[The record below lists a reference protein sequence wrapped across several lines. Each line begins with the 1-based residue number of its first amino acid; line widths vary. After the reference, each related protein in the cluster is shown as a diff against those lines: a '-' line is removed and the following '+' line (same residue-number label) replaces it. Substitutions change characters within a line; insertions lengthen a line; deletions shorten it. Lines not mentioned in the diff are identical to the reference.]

1 MGHKTK
7 KHQSAVSSARE
18 HFVYVMLAMM
28 LVAATTDWLSVFI
41 SG

>member
-7 KHQSAVSSARE
+7 KQKAAMSEARV

-28 LVAATTDWLSVFI
+28 LVAATTD
-41 SG
+41 